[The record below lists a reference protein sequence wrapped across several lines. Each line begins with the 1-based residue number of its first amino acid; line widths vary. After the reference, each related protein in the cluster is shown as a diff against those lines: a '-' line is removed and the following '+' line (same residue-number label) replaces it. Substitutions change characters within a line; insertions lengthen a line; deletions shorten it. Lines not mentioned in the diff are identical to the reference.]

1 MTFKKEMYHGP
12 EKNFFKQNKFYNSAD
27 KILFTIH
34 TLAHNT
40 PKQEHGYT
48 DTNTHTV
55 LYNI

>member
-1 MTFKKEMYHGP
+1 MTFKKELYHCP
-12 EKNFFKQNKFYNSAD
+12 EKNFFKQNKFYNSVD
-27 KILFTIH
+27 KILLIIH

-55 LYNI
+55 V